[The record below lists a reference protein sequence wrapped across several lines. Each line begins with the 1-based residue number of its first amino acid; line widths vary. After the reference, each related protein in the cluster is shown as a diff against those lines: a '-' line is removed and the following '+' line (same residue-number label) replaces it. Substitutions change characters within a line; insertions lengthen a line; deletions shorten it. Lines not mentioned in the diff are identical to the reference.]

1 MADKYTIDRD
11 AEKLDL
17 LGEPKAEP
25 KAVICPKDQA
35 EMNYH
40 APTDQWQCPVCLETN
55 GGKPQSES
63 TDNGDS
69 KEPDPP

>member
-1 MADKYTIDRD
+1 MADYTIDRD
-11 AEKLDL
+11 APKLDL
-17 LGEPKAEP
+17 LGEKHSDPKP
-25 KAVICPKDQA
+25 VLCKFDDV

-40 APTDQWQCPVCLETN
+40 LPTDQWQCPQCGATSN

-69 KEPDPP
+69 KEPHPS

>member
-11 AEKLDL
+11 A
-17 LGEPKAEP
+17 G
-25 KAVICPKDQA
+25 ICPKDQS

-63 TDNGDS
+63 TDEQHVQPGTGNQDL
-69 KEPDPP
+69 